1 MLDHQ
6 PGSDHMDRVRSA
18 IKSGRRLAA
27 SALKPIIHN
36 ASVRKIRLYAQYY
49 ATIAYYKV
57 RFPRRSVFQ
66 TIYER
71 HPWGGRSAS
80 GGGSDLALTVSIRSA
95 LPGLL
100 GDLGV
105 RSMLDAPCGDFHWMA
120 HVPLQLDRYIGMDI
134 VPELIDKAQKY
145 SSHKVQF
152 RVGDIV
158 RSDLPKADLILCRD
172 CLVHLSYKDI
182 FECLHN
188 FRRSGS
194 TYLLTTTF
202 PGQVRRHW
210 NIATGMWRPI
220 DLERPPFNFPKPLRL
235 VQDDVPENEI
245 FASNKCL
252 GLWKLSELSESRFCM
267 DGMSCRGS

>member
-1 MLDHQ
+1 MSAQCWMPHA
-6 PGSDHMDRVRSA
+6 GTFIGWRTCRSSW
-18 IKSGRRLAA
+18 I
-27 SALKPIIHN
+27 
-36 ASVRKIRLYAQYY
+36 
-49 ATIAYYKV
+49 AT
-57 RFPRRSVFQ
+57 R
-66 TIYER
+66 
-71 HPWGGRSAS
+71 
-80 GGGSDLALTVSIRSA
+80 
-95 LPGLL
+95 
-100 GDLGV
+100 
-105 RSMLDAPCGDFHWMA
+105 
-120 HVPLQLDRYIGMDI
+120 MDI

-145 SSHKVQF
+145 SSHQVQF

-235 VQDDVPENEI
+235 GVRPTYP
-245 FASNKCL
+245 KTRY
-252 GLWKLSELSESRFCM
+252 SRRISVSVF
-267 DGMSCRGS
+267 GS